1 MGNTSRI
8 QNVSAVLPYSSGSY
22 SGFFGLGL
30 GKRRIAR
37 VISFTWMMDESGTS
51 SGLMNVK

>member
-8 QNVSAVLPYSSGSY
+8 QNVSVALPYSSGSY

-30 GKRRIAR
+30 GKEEDRVRRD
-37 VISFTWMMDESGTS
+37 S
-51 SGLMNVK
+51 